1 VTLSDVTR
9 AGVLAA
15 VDEASRG
22 LPFNTAFYATIA
34 TVIPVLFLAIAVQGR
49 LYEEIIK
56 AGVRAVEWRITAKNW
71 QQAFGRFL
79 ASWIGSSILFFL
91 SAAILVS
98 GVGGEIQAILALEW
112 ERPVGNSSAAA
123 QGIILL
129 TIVAG
134 IGPILLVE
142 KHFRPLYR
150 RDWEMLRRHM
160 KWTHSDKKGQAQED
174 VAADRDA
181 TPSAEPTSSAPA
193 DTP

>member
-1 VTLSDVTR
+1 MRIALD
-9 AGVLAA
+9 
-15 VDEASRG
+15 ASHG

-34 TVIPVLFLAIAVQGR
+34 TIIPVLFLAIAVQGR

-56 AGVRAVEWRITAKNW
+56 AGVRAVEWPKTAKSW

-79 ASWIGSSILFFL
+79 AGWIGSSILFLL

-112 ERPVGNSSAAA
+112 ERPVGDSAAAA

-134 IGPILLVE
+134 IGPILLIE
-142 KHFRPLYR
+142 KNFRPLYR
-150 RDWEMLRRHM
+150 RDWKILRRHM
-160 KWTHSDKKGQAQED
+160 KWTHSDNKVQAQED
-174 VAADRDA
+174 VAADPDA

-193 DTP
+193 EPGDGSC